1 MTLSPGFRLGSYEI
15 RSRLG
20 AGGMLPRFATAR
32 RSRWLGMW
40 LVAFIASGCATT
52 TFSAADTAAVDRLLG
67 LIGQRLDV
75 APAVARVKWNRKA
88 PIEDLPREKA
98 IIDGVTR
105 RASEYGLDPAIA
117 GSFFHGQIDA
127 SKTVQNRLHAEWTAA
142 THPPFTEV
150 ADLERDIRPVLD
162 RLTPLMMRGLA
173 DAVPVIQQPGGRQL
187 LDARSKVLLS
197 SSPEGGTAVQQAVGP
212 LRQLA
217 R

>member
-1 MTLSPGFRLGSYEI
+1 MRTS
-15 RSRLG
+15 
-20 AGGMLPRFATAR
+20 FATPCLR
-32 RSRWLGMW
+32 RWLGVW
-40 LVAFIASGCATT
+40 LVAFLASGCATT
-52 TFSAADTAAVDRLLG
+52 KFSAADTAAVDRLLG

-75 APAVARVKWNRKA
+75 APAVARVKWNTKA

-98 IIDGVTR
+98 IIDGVTG

-117 GSFFHGQIDA
+117 RSFFHGQIDA

-187 LDARSKVLLS
+187 LNARAQALLS
-197 SSPEGGTAVQQAVGP
+197 RSPGGETAVQQAVAP
-212 LRQLA
+212 LRELSK
-217 R
+217 